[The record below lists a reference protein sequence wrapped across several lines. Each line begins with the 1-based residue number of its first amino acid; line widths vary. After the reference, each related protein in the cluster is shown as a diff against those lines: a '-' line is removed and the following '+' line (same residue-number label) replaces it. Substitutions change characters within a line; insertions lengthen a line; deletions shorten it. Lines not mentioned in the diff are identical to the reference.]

1 MNYSL
6 LKDIIDLFEDF
17 NRVGNTKF
25 ENNLD
30 GFQKWI
36 VSKHSEK
43 PEFHANLDWEGKSNG
58 RTAESAIST
67 KLVHLNR
74 YAKIYSKAAIHN
86 SEFSTQDEFV
96 YLIQLNAVGSLTKMD
111 LIKKNI
117 QEKAVGVQIIN
128 RLIKRGWVEQCDSN
142 LDRRSK
148 IISIT
153 PSGLAELENH
163 MDKIRLATTIVCGD
177 LNAQEKFQLLE
188 LLTRLDHFHQNVFQT
203 PLSNQEL
210 LQFVN
215 ENHLLQ

>member
-6 LKDIIDLFEDF
+6 LKDIIDLFENF

-30 GFQKWI
+30 GFQKWV
-36 VSKHSEK
+36 VSKYSEK
-43 PEFHANLDWEGKSNG
+43 PAFLENFDWEGKSNG
-58 RTAESAIST
+58 RSAESAIST

-74 YAKIYSKAAIHN
+74 YAKSYSKAAIHD

-96 YLIQLNAVGSLTKMD
+96 YLIQLKAFGSLTKMD

-128 RLIKRGWVEQCDSN
+128 RLIKRGWVEQSDSN
-142 LDRRSK
+142 IDKRSK
-148 IISIT
+148 IITIA
-153 PSGLAELENH
+153 PSGLAELEAH
-163 MDKIRLATTIVCGD
+163 MDNIRVATTIVCGD
-177 LNAQEKFQLLE
+177 LNAHEKFQLLE
-188 LLTRLDHFHQNVFQT
+188 LLTRLDQFHQNVFQT
-203 PLSNQEL
+203 PVSNREL